1 MNQSRTQKVFP
12 RNISTT
18 QASKIW
24 LEASQRNE
32 QSWRETLCIRRAV
45 VCFSNSSSG
54 VDAGRGRPWDPAGS
68 SVGTLIAGSGR
79 PWDPAG
85 SSAGTLIMSVSAGRG
100 NKYGATVTLPRL
112 QGTAGATS
120 LPSAM
125 TLHVPNLQHTGKQ
138 IRPLPISEVRTSIPF
153 VQNASLSL
161 LYRLRKG
168 HRELQ

>member
-1 MNQSRTQKVFP
+1 M
-12 RNISTT
+12 
-18 QASKIW
+18 
-24 LEASQRNE
+24 
-32 QSWRETLCIRRAV
+32 
-45 VCFSNSSSG
+45 CFSNSSSG
-54 VDAGRGRPWDPAGS
+54 VDAGSGRPWDPAGS
-68 SVGTLIAGSGR
+68 SVGTV
-79 PWDPAG
+79 
-85 SSAGTLIMSVSAGRG
+85 IMSVSAGRG